1 MSKSINVNPDHYKVA
16 GRERQGDAVIQNLE
30 HQQFA
35 EQQADAERWRAQHEG
50 PQPWEATAAP
60 SVKDEEADVR
70 GRRKP
75 RQPGVATT
83 RRSKAG
89 KVRLVGR
96 KRRKTPRRKISA
108 TSRRRPAARRSKA
121 AKPARRKRRRSGQ
134 RG

>member
-30 HQQFA
+30 RQQFA
-35 EQQADAERWRAQHEG
+35 GQQAEADRWRAQHEG

-60 SVKDEEADVR
+60 SVKDKQADVR
-70 GRRKP
+70 GGRKSRRV
-75 RQPGVATT
+75 GGATT

-96 KRRKTPRRKISA
+96 KRRKTSRGQTSA
-108 TSRRRPAARRSKA
+108 ATRRRPSAKRMNTTKGRR
-121 AKPARRKRRRSGQ
+121 P
-134 RG
+134 

>member
-30 HQQFA
+30 RQQFA

-60 SVKDEEADVR
+60 SVKDAQADVR
-70 GRRKP
+70 GRRKS
-75 RQPGVATT
+75 RRPGGATT

-96 KRRKTPRRKISA
+96 KRRKTPRGKTSA
-108 TSRRRPAARRSKA
+108 ATRRRPAARRSKA
-121 AKPARRKRRRSGQ
+121 AKPSQRKRRRPGR